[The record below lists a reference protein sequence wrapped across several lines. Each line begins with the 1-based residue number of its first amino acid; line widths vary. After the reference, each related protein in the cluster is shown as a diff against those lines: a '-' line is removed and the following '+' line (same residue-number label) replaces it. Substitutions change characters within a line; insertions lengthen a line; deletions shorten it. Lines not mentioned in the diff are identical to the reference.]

1 MAHCSHTRTLG
12 QTVIGVSIFYCR
24 ADPQRR
30 RSLDIAS
37 TNWAPAKGLAR
48 RTLRGT
54 PFAAQRC
61 ALSPDTYRIAQLGS
75 FSRARRASSHPS
87 ILPRPKLMS
96 VTRAR
101 GKALPLRRLVASS
114 PDAALSTPYPA
125 TPPRSPPASPAGD
138 LHPRPEELSIFL
150 RDLGSCSGASRISH
164 RKRAPSTSKRATRSN
179 VARGEVF
186 TFSAIRAERRVLAG
200 EMPVWAR

>member
-87 ILPRPKLMS
+87 ILARPKLMS

-101 GKALPLRRLVASS
+101 GKGLPLRRLVASS

-125 TPPRSPPASPAGD
+125 SAKVSSSISRRRSSSSTRRIVDLSAGSWE
-138 LHPRPEELSIFL
+138 LLRCISHLSSKKGPVHEQTCHPLQRSKGRSVHLFSHPR
-150 RDLGSCSGASRISH
+150 
-164 RKRAPSTSKRATRSN
+164 RATSPC
-179 VARGEVF
+179 
-186 TFSAIRAERRVLAG
+186 RR
-200 EMPVWAR
+200 MPVWAR